1 MLIFFVVA
9 GTIWKNAKLSLEQD
23 EKQLGSSAQVS
34 ILMADKL
41 GDIFLGCLGP
51 IIIELIKFSFIF
63 LILFIGFVLKFD
75 LTLGFFLMAVVD
87 INSLQLKELAKSISD
102 ATGAKGASLTVKDRD
117 SFITKD
123 IGILRGFKTLNCD

>member
-1 MLIFFVVA
+1 MCALTITGFVLLIFFVVA

-75 LTLGFFLMAVVD
+75 LTLGFF
-87 INSLQLKELAKSISD
+87 
-102 ATGAKGASLTVKDRD
+102 
-117 SFITKD
+117 
-123 IGILRGFKTLNCD
+123 